1 MNNRRP
7 VFYILAGVYLLYIDY
22 TFVKNWATLENK
34 ALFVI
39 FMILFGVI
47 GGGLVL
53 YSAWKLLKDRYAQ
66 DNNPYTPQNNDNPED
81 EEINEETSDSDQ
93 LK

>member
-7 VFYILAGVYLLYIDY
+7 IFYILAGAYLLYIDY

-34 ALFVI
+34 TLFVI

-47 GGGLVL
+47 GGGLVI

-66 DNNPYTPQNNDNPED
+66 DNNPYAPQNNENLDDEGND
-81 EEINEETSDSDQ
+81 EEASNQDQ